1 VIGLVLDTTAL
12 VAYANGIESVGIRVA
27 QAADDSLE
35 VLVPALCLAQAYR
48 EAGRDAYRLLDV
60 LVQIPNVVV
69 GPVERRHCSVLG
81 GWSHVLET
89 LDLAQVAIEAAAY
102 GVVPV
107 MTSRAD
113 LLHRVLPHAWPI
125 IAP

>member
-1 VIGLVLDTTAL
+1 MIGLVLDTTAL
-12 VAYANGIESVGIRVA
+12 VAYTSGVESVGIRVA

-35 VLVPALCLAQAYR
+35 VIVPALCLAQAYR
-48 EAGRDAYRLLDV
+48 EAGRDTYRLLDV

-81 GWSHVLET
+81 GWSHALET

-107 MTSRAD
+107 MTSRAG
-113 LLHRVLPHAWPI
+113 LLHRVLPRAWPI